1 MHLLWVIW
9 IKSIIMYDIKQRIYY
24 IESMHIYILSVLV
37 KEWENGRRSFRL
49 KVDWGNGGDLLE
61 YLWWDIIMNILGY
74 GLD

>member
-49 KVDWGNGGDLLE
+49 KVDWGNGGDLL
-61 YLWWDIIMNILGY
+61 
-74 GLD
+74 